1 MEHIVYLDKK
11 AKELDN
17 LIAGKKT
24 MIIRGAMG
32 RKMPYERVDI
42 GDTLYFTEN
51 NGDGI
56 VKAVSQVSD
65 TIFTNKLEPEESIE
79 IVEKL
84 QPMLQLDAK
93 LMKRFAGKRYLCL
106 ISIENFRE
114 IEPFSF
120 DKSDFGNMDDW
131 LRVEN
136 IEKVKI

>member
-1 MEHIVYLDKK
+1 MDHIVYLDKK

-32 RKMPYERVDI
+32 RKMPYGRVDI

-51 NGDGI
+51 NGEGL
-56 VKAVSQVSD
+56 VKAVAQVSD
-65 TIFTNKLEPEESIE
+65 TIFTDKLELEESIE
-79 IVEKL
+79 IVNKL
-84 QPMLQLDAK
+84 QPLLQLDTK
-93 LMKRFAGKRYLCL
+93 LTTRFAGKRYLCL

-114 IEPFSF
+114 IETFGF

-136 IEKVKI
+136 IEKIKI

>member
-1 MEHIVYLDKK
+1 MDHIVYLDKK

-51 NGDGI
+51 NGEGL
-56 VKAVSQVSD
+56 VKAVAQVSD
-65 TIFTNKLEPEESIE
+65 TIFTDKLEPEESIE

-93 LMKRFAGKRYLCL
+93 LTKRFAGKRYLCL

-114 IEPFSF
+114 IETFVF

>member
-1 MEHIVYLDKK
+1 MDHIVYLDKK

-56 VKAVSQVSD
+56 VKAVAQVSD
-65 TIFTNKLEPEESIE
+65 TIFTDKLEPEESIA

-84 QPMLQLDAK
+84 QPMLQLDTK
-93 LMKRFAGKRYLCL
+93 LNKRFAGKRYLCL
-106 ISIENFRE
+106 IGIENFRE
-114 IEPFSF
+114 IEPFAF
-120 DKSDFGNMDDW
+120 DKSDFCNMDDW